1 MKKITT
7 NETTINNPQLQKFI
21 IPLLLLSLALIFSF
35 TMDTASAA
43 VRGSSPVSDTIYVN
57 NATGNDSWDGQSATW
72 ISGTKTGPKLSIKN
86 ATGTVNQ
93 GGTVKIAKGIYKGEN
108 NTGITIDRNMTII
121 GQSRTGTVID
131 AQGKDIFHIM
141 ISGINV
147 TILNLTFKNG
157 TSSLGGAISNKGN
170 LTVNNCDFTGNKAT
184 VIGGA
189 IINYGALIAK
199 NCTFKD
205 NIANGNSGA
214 IANSGTG
221 IITGCT
227 FTNNIVTNG
236 NGGAIFNF
244 GGILTV
250 NDSTFTGNHAN
261 MGGAIYNEGG
271 NCNIA
276 ASTFKNNGNC
286 EEGGAIY
293 NNNTLNI
300 KDSIFTSNRAG
311 WGGAIANYGT
321 STITGSTF
329 GGDNKKANIATYEG
343 GAIYNGYSYTEG
355 NYIPAALT
363 LNSCTFKY
371 NIADDSSYSESYSYA
386 YGGAISNDGTLNANK
401 CIFDHNRA
409 IANSE
414 AFGGAI
420 QNHNTCTI
428 TDSIFTNNSA
438 NVISRENEED
448 SAKAL
453 GGAIYCKGDIKLTC
467 STLSGNSVSASG
479 EGSNIADVSGGALF
493 IYDKEFNAY
502 EIIGNHIIYNT
513 CSGISLLIERDYE
526 STALLNSPK
535 KIINFNRIYGNTP
548 YGIENFIPKE
558 YSQKVTSQKA
568 VSLPEYDINAKYN
581 WWGSNSGPNTAGA
594 DKTNLGAAS
603 YTPWIVMGFSPS
615 QVNLNSSKT
624 TLLTANFLYDSNGS
638 YHDPT
643 NGHIPN
649 GTPVKFV
656 TSLGQVGSQW
666 AIKYTVNAVAT
677 TLLRAWNA
685 AGGPVW
691 GTAVIS
697 ATTDAQTLSNREN
710 ILNTGTKTTKVKA
723 ASKTKTIPLQKTG
736 LPLAGIL
743 LAVLAVFSGLVT
755 SKKK

>member
-7 NETTINNPQLQKFI
+7 NETTINNPNLRKFI
-21 IPLLLLSLALIFSF
+21 IPLLLLSLVLIFSF

-43 VRGSSPVSDTIYVN
+43 VRSPSPVSDTIYVN

-86 ATGTVNQ
+86 ATGTVNN

-108 NTGITIDRNMTII
+108 NTGITIDRNMNII
-121 GQSRTGTVID
+121 GQSRIGTVID
-131 AQGKDIFHIM
+131 AQGKDIFHIS
-141 ISGINV
+141 SGINV
-147 TILNLTFKNG
+147 IILNLTFKNG
-157 TSSLGGAISNKGN
+157 TSSIGGAISNKGN
-170 LTVNNCDFTGNKAT
+170 LTVNNCNFTGNKAS
-184 VIGGA
+184 VVGGA

-199 NCTFKD
+199 NCTFTG
-205 NIANGNSGA
+205 NIAMRNGGA
-214 IANSGTG
+214 IANSGTC
-221 IITGCT
+221 IVTGCT
-227 FTNNIVTNG
+227 FTNNTAVKGGVVFNYGSNLTVVDSNFKG
-236 NGGAIFNF
+236 NYADF
-244 GGILTV
+244 GG
-250 NDSTFTGNHAN
+250 S
-261 MGGAIYNEGG
+261 IYNEGG

-276 ASTFKNNGNC
+276 ASKFKNNGNC

-293 NNNTLNI
+293 NNNVLNI

-329 GGDNKKANIATYEG
+329 GGDNSKANIATYEG
-343 GAIYNGYSYTEG
+343 GAIYNGYTDTEG
-355 NYIPAALT
+355 NYIPAVLT

-371 NIADDSSYSESYSYA
+371 NIADDSLYDESYSYA

-401 CIFDHNRA
+401 CIFDHNRV

-438 NVISRENEED
+438 SAISRENEQD

-453 GGAIYCKGDIKLTC
+453 GGAVYSKGNMKLTG
-467 STLSGNSVSASG
+467 STLSGNSVSG
-479 EGSNIADVSGGALF
+479 EGSNNADVSGGALF
-493 IYDKEFNAY
+493 IYDKEFNSY
-502 EIIGNHIIYNT
+502 EITGNHIIYNT
-513 CSGISLLIERDYE
+513 GSGISLLIERDYE
-526 STALLNSPK
+526 SMALLNSPK

-548 YGIENFIPKE
+548 YGIESFIPKE

-568 VSLPEYDINAKYN
+568 VNLPQYDINAKYN
-581 WWGSNSGPNTAGA
+581 WWGSNSGPNTTGA

-615 QVNLNSSKT
+615 QVNLNSGKT

-638 YHDPT
+638 YHDPA
-643 NGHIPN
+643 NGHIPD

-666 AIKYTVNAVAT
+666 VIKYTVDAVAT
-677 TLLRAWNA
+677 TFLRAWNA
-685 AGGPVW
+685 AGEPVW
-691 GTAVIS
+691 GTAIIS
-697 ATTDAQTLSNREN
+697 ATTDAQTLLSSEN
-710 ILNTGTKTTKVKA
+710 ILNTGAQTTKVKA
-723 ASKTKTIPLQKTG
+723 ASKTIPLQKTG
-736 LPLAGIL
+736 LPLVGIL

-755 SKKK
+755 PKKK